1 MKKLFQKT
9 AVLVMALSLVSC
21 GVGGGQILSALA
33 AQHANAAANG
43 NAANNNNSMLEALMQ
58 GKDANSSKKAQ
69 YATLGAALL
78 SGILSN
84 MNNAK
89 MNANAKEYTGA
100 YTAQLLV
107 YKAESKGY
115 VAAGKAVSMTAN
127 SAVAAGASALT
138 LSIPAVTA
146 GNAQMTKVTITNLTA
161 TDNVYGLS
169 DNSTCLEGKLTFEG
183 KTFDLAN
190 AYIQLSYSPAS
201 VAYTASIY
209 FDYNQAGDYYNY
221 AMNVTFKSAAQQQ

>member
-1 MKKLFQKT
+1 MKKLFQKM

-43 NAANNNNSMLEALMQ
+43 NAANNNSMLEALMQ

-115 VAAGKAVSMTAN
+115 ATAGKEVSMTAS

-146 GNAQMTKVTITNLTA
+146 GDAQMTKVTITNLTA

-169 DNSTCLEGKLTFEG
+169 DNSTCLEGKLTYGG

-209 FDYNQAGDYYNY
+209 FDYNQAGDHYNY